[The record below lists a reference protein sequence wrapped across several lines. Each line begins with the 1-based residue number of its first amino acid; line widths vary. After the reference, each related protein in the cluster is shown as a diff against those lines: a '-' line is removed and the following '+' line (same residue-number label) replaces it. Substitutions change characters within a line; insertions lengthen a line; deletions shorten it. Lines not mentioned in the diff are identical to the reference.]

1 MTTDSGVGPGGS
13 GSGGDVTDAGGL
25 PAGWGRATLG
35 ELCQP
40 IEKVLPTELG
50 RSTFQYVDI
59 GSVDPSA
66 LSVVG
71 AVETEVDAA
80 PSRARQLLRH
90 GDTVFSTVRP
100 YLRKIAWIP
109 EEFDGEIAST
119 GFCVLRAGEAI
130 NCRFLFHLVS
140 SSAFISRVVEKQR
153 GVSYPAVRER
163 DVLEIEVPVP
173 PLTEQRRIV
182 AKLDEQLANI
192 ETGEV
197 ALGDARARI
206 VDFVASLLA
215 DATKPSSEVS
225 NWESKTIGE
234 MAAVS
239 SGATPL
245 KGRSDYYDGGTVP
258 WVTSSL
264 LNAPFVDRAEKFITD
279 RAVAETAVKQYP
291 PGTLLL
297 AMYGEGRTRGKCSE
311 LRIRATTNQACA
323 GIQLAAEYECRKDW
337 VKLVL
342 EARYEENR
350 ALASGGVQPNLS
362 LGLVKKIQVPLPPLV
377 RQREILE
384 QVAQRRAD
392 AGEMADV
399 IESVKVQAAELR
411 NALLHAAFTGTLVPQ
426 APDDEPASVLLD
438 RIRVQRAADAKPTR
452 RKRVSGAASLAAP
465 RAPGRPVP
473 SGTQEA
479 LPL

>member
-1 MTTDSGVGPGGS
+1 M
-13 GSGGDVTDAGGL
+13 
-25 PAGWGRATLG
+25 
-35 ELCQP
+35 CQP